1 MRLTL
6 RLSERRQKF
15 SQKKS
20 LGQVFLR
27 EDWPCRKMVEQ
38 LRKHHVQNVIEIGP
52 GPGILTKLLLEAGI
66 NVLAIEKDDRLA
78 DRLVDLKK
86 QLDYP
91 GKLEILNQDILKFNL
106 EEWVEKNKASKTA
119 VCGNIPYNIS
129 SPILMWLL
137 PHLDSLSLASLMV
150 QLEFGERVASSPST
164 KSYGS
169 LTVYAQL
176 RSKVQLD
183 FKVPRTAFYPVPKVD
198 SAVITLKPLQNK
210 ESDVILKKVEQVS
223 RKAFS
228 QRRKKLS
235 NSLSA
240 FLKGDQQQ
248 DLPIDL
254 SRRVDTVSPQEFVS
268 LVKSLGLEPD
278 LDV

>member
-1 MRLTL
+1 MRLT
-6 RLSERRQKF
+6 ERRQKL

-27 EDWPCRKMVEQ
+27 EDWPCRKMVDQ
-38 LRKHHVQNVIEIGP
+38 LRKHYVQNVIEIGP
-52 GPGILTKLLLEAGI
+52 GPGILTKLLLSSGI

-78 DRLVDLKK
+78 ERLIEQRK
-86 QLDYP
+86 QFNFPAKLDV
-91 GKLEILNQDILKFNL
+91 LNLDVLKFDL
-106 EEWVEKNKASKTA
+106 QEWLNEHRSGKTA
-119 VCGNIPYNIS
+119 ICGNIPYNIS

-137 PHLDSLSLASLMV
+137 PHLDQLSLASIMV
-150 QLEFGERVASSPST
+150 QLEFGERLASSPST

-169 LTVYAQL
+169 LTVYTQL
-176 RSKVQLD
+176 RSKVQLE

-198 SAVITLKPLQNK
+198 SAVVTMKPLQNK
-210 ESDVILKKVEQVS
+210 ESDAVLKKVEQVA

-235 NSLSA
+235 NSLSP
-240 FLKGDQQQ
+240 FLKANQLDN
-248 DLPIDL
+248 LPIDL

-268 LVKSLGLEPD
+268 LVKVLGLDD
-278 LDV
+278 LES

>member
-1 MRLTL
+1 MRLT
-6 RLSERRQKF
+6 ERRQKF

-38 LRKHHVQNVIEIGP
+38 LKKHHVQYAIEIGP
-52 GPGILTKLLLEAGI
+52 GPGILTKLLLSAGI

-78 DRLVDLKK
+78 DRLEEQNK
-86 QLDYP
+86 QFDYP
-91 GKLEILNQDILKFNL
+91 GKLEILNQDILKFDL
-106 EEWVEKNKASKTA
+106 GEWVEAKKSSKAA
-119 VCGNIPYNIS
+119 ICGNIPYNIS

-137 PHLDSLSLASLMV
+137 PYLDQLSLASLMV

-169 LTVYAQL
+169 LTVYTQL

-198 SAVITLKPLQNK
+198 SAVITMKPLQNK
-210 ESDVILKKVEQVS
+210 ESELILKKVEQVS

-240 FLKGDQQQ
+240 FLKAGHAQN
-248 DLPIDL
+248 LPIDL
-254 SRRVDTVSPQEFVS
+254 SRRVDTVSPQEFVA
-268 LVKSLGLEPD
+268 LVKSLGLENEQEQ
-278 LDV
+278 

>member
-1 MRLTL
+1 MRLT
-6 RLSERRQKF
+6 ERKKKF

-38 LRKHHVQNVIEIGP
+38 LRKHHVQDVIEIGP

-66 NVLAIEKDDRLA
+66 NVLAIEKDDRLV
-78 DRLVDLKK
+78 DRLLELKK
-86 QLDYP
+86 QFTYP
-91 GKLEILNQDILKFNL
+91 GKLEIVHLDVLKFNL
-106 EEWVEKNKASKTA
+106 SEWVETHKSSKTA
-119 VCGNIPYNIS
+119 ICGNIPYNIS

-137 PHLDSLSLASLMV
+137 PHLNQLGLASLMV

-169 LTVYAQL
+169 LTVYTQL

-183 FKVPRTAFYPVPKVD
+183 FKVPRTAFYPVPRVD
-198 SAVITLKPLQNK
+198 SAVITMKPLQNQ
-210 ESDVILKKVEQVS
+210 ESSLILKKVEQLA

-235 NSLSA
+235 NSLSV
-240 FLKGDQQQ
+240 FLKDSTSGQ
-248 DLPIDL
+248 LPIDL

-268 LVKSLGLEPD
+268 LVKALGLDSE
-278 LDV
+278 LES

>member
-1 MRLTL
+1 MRLT
-6 RLSERRQKF
+6 ERRQKF

-38 LRKHHVQNVIEIGP
+38 LRKNHIQNVIEIGP
-52 GPGILTKLLLEAGI
+52 GPGILTRLLLDAGI

-78 DRLVDLKK
+78 DRLIELKK
-86 QLDYP
+86 QFDYP
-91 GKLEILNQDILKFNL
+91 GKLEILNLDVLKFDL
-106 EEWVEKNKASKTA
+106 GEWVEAQKSSKIA

-137 PHLDSLSLASLMV
+137 PHLNQLSLASLMV

-169 LTVYAQL
+169 LTVYTQL

-183 FKVPRTAFYPVPKVD
+183 FKVPRTAFHPVPKVD
-198 SAVITLKPLQNK
+198 SAVITLKPLQK
-210 ESDVILKKVEQVS
+210 QESPLVLKKVEQLA

-235 NSLSA
+235 NSLSP
-240 FLKGDQQQ
+240 FLKSNNS

-268 LVKSLGLEPD
+268 LVKALGMERE
-278 LDV
+278 LDS